1 MVCACKGLSLM
12 SENVVSYE
20 IGEYQLDVLNR
31 KLLHQTT
38 EIDLSERSYLLLLTL
53 AQTSPEI
60 VTKQILMSKLWPDR
74 VVSDWALS
82 RLLSDTR
89 ALMPDVNQHHVLIK
103 TARGIGYA
111 LTQVTP
117 IYAGDK
123 TTVKSDL
130 QKPATSNRAFKLG
143 TFLLAICVLGVLSFF
158 GFWYVQKPTE
168 NPLFADKQIHS
179 IAVLPLE
186 SFSKKTELM
195 YFADGLAEELIH
207 QLTMLPDLNVV
218 SRNATFA
225 FKNRNIDPR
234 EIAKQLNVTHI
245 IEGSVRQSDESVRIT
260 LQLIRAADGYHQW
273 SKVFDSKH
281 TAILEVQE
289 EIGQSIASLIS
300 PNYDRNKFN
309 IMRNHPKSNAAY
321 AHFLKA
327 AVLMGKDQPKLLT
340 NAKSELEQALKL
352 APDYA
357 LAHAA
362 MAKAILLQHQFS
374 KEPLTIA
381 GPEARQHIQAA
392 LKTEPS
398 SAEAFSALGLYH
410 SYHSDFIEA
419 ENAYRTALSLNPAL
433 VSAQHNLGFS
443 YWMQN
448 QFVLARQHFESAL
461 ALNPLAPMSNFAL
474 ADTLYSEGFVDQ
486 AFSQYEHC
494 LAVIIDFPAC
504 LLGLSG
510 LQLITGNEQQAK
522 ILLEKSANILGENN
536 PYVLGSRGRVAL
548 WSNDLNIAE
557 QILQPL
563 IEVDGNYINL
573 RHMTLVQLGLGKI
586 TSWQRTVEL
595 LLVQTPNSNT
605 LRLITALSAYYNH
618 DCDRALQLYEQVMA
632 ENASKHSSLDD
643 FSMGVSHISNMLT
656 CYKEQRNKTAITE
669 TKALFAAHLSQLD
682 KSANAVLGV
691 AFIQQKFALLN
702 DTNMPNQQTV
712 NGSLVINWPLSW
724 LEKKR

>member
-1 MVCACKGLSLM
+1 M

-31 KLLHQTT
+31 KLLHQKT
-38 EIDLSERSYLLLLTL
+38 EIDLSERGYLLLLTL
-53 AQTSPEI
+53 AQASPEI

-89 ALMPDVNQHHVLIK
+89 ALMPDVNQHHALIK

-111 LTQVTP
+111 ITQVAP
-117 IYAGDK
+117 IYAGGK
-123 TTVKSDL
+123 TTVHSDL
-130 QKPATSNRAFKLG
+130 QNPATSNRAIKLG
-143 TFLLAICVLGVLSFF
+143 TFLLAIGVLAVLSFF
-158 GFWYVQKPTE
+158 GYRYVQKPTE
-168 NPLFADKQIHS
+168 NPLFADRKIHS

-186 SFSKKTELM
+186 SFSEKAELM

-207 QLTMLPDLNVV
+207 QLTMLPNLNVV

-273 SKVFDSKH
+273 SKVFDSKQ

-289 EIGQSIASLIS
+289 EIGQSIAALIS
-300 PNYDRNKFN
+300 PNFERNKFS

-340 NAKSELEQALKL
+340 NAKSELERALKL

-381 GPEARQHIQAA
+381 GPQARQHIQAA
-392 LKTEPS
+392 LKIEPS
-398 SAEAFSALGLYH
+398 SAEAYSALGLYH
-410 SYHSDFIEA
+410 TYHSEFTEA
-419 ENAYRTALSLNPAL
+419 ENAYRTALSINPAL

-443 YWMQN
+443 YWMQS
-448 QFVLARQHFESAL
+448 QFGLARQHFESAL

-474 ADTLYSEGFVDQ
+474 ADTLYSEGFLDE

-494 LAVIIDFPAC
+494 LAVIADFPAC

-510 LQLITGNEQQAK
+510 LELITGSEQQAK
-522 ILLEKSANILGENN
+522 VLLEKSANILGENN
-536 PYVLGSRGRVAL
+536 PYVVGNKGRAAL
-548 WSNDLNIAE
+548 WGKELNVAE
-557 QILQPL
+557 QTLQPL
-563 IEVDGNYINL
+563 IGVNGNYNNL
-573 RHMTLVQLGLGKI
+573 RNMTLVQLGLGKI
-586 TSWQRTVEL
+586 RSWQQATEL
-595 LLVQTPNSNT
+595 LLAQTPNSNT

-632 ENASKHSSLDD
+632 ENSSKHSGLDD
-643 FSMGVSHISNMLT
+643 FSVGVSHISNMLT
-656 CYKEQRNKTAITE
+656 CYKEQRNEIATAEAT
-669 TKALFAAHLSQLD
+669 ALFAAHLSQLD

-702 DTNMPNQQTV
+702 ETLLPNQQTENNNSV
-712 NGSLVINWPLSW
+712 VNWPLSW
-724 LEKKR
+724 LEKERLGLLSL